1 MLSTKV
7 DFWRGLSTI
16 LQLLFA
22 IKEGKKR
29 KRVVILQKFIQK
41 RIISHGLS
49 VNFSVISWKKGVVSV
64 QAVEFPLFAVLF
76 FPVSNNIKNNYS
88 DLVLNKST

>member
-22 IKEGKKR
+22 IKEGKK
-29 KRVVILQKFIQK
+29 KET
-41 RIISHGLS
+41 GC
-49 VNFSVISWKKGVVSV
+49 NFTKVYTEKD
-64 QAVEFPLFAVLF
+64 
-76 FPVSNNIKNNYS
+76 N
-88 DLVLNKST
+88 

>member
-7 DFWRGLSTI
+7 DFWRVLSTI

-22 IKEGKKR
+22 IKERKKM

-41 RIISHGLS
+41 RIISHGLWA
-49 VNFSVISWKKGVVSV
+49 NFSVISWKEESRFGSG
-64 QAVEFPLFAVLF
+64 
-76 FPVSNNIKNNYS
+76 S
-88 DLVLNKST
+88 

>member
-49 VNFSVISWKKGVVSV
+49 VNFSVISWKEASRFGSG
-64 QAVEFPLFAVLF
+64 
-76 FPVSNNIKNNYS
+76 S
-88 DLVLNKST
+88 